1 MISLFHALE
10 RAKTSPPL
18 LQRERLTT
26 TPTQSNS
33 SSSESVNQHPAV
45 ASNRFSLSLQS
56 CNFVSVLFCELCECS
71 LRDHI
76 GACQPQ
82 KDSPSHHDIINL
94 PLPSPS
100 SHYTPLPPPPPTI
113 HPTRHHTSSHQPSP
127 NQRRMLILHH
137 HLLQLSQLQRHSS
150 QRLCQMRWIL
160 VCGL

>member
-1 MISLFHALE
+1 MP
-10 RAKTSPPL
+10 KPPPL
-18 LQRERLTT
+18 SSNGRDLQ
-26 TPTQSNS
+26 PHQPQCNS
-33 SSSESVNQHPAV
+33 SPSESVNQHPAV

-100 SHYTPLPPPPPTI
+100 SHHTPLPPPPTI
-113 HPTRHHTSSHQPSP
+113 HPTRHHTSSHQPSH
-127 NQRRMLILHH
+127 NQRRMLLHH
-137 HLLQLSQLQRHSS
+137 HHHRLQLSQLQRHSS